1 MDCLSPWLPVDHVT
15 TYLSNC
21 GVITASTVVTF
32 FDSFLDSLDEDNTSQ
47 RRKDALVYICL
58 SSLPWCGRKLY
69 NDESAELSRLMKTIG
84 EYVAQRNHDHY
95 TLLSN
100 WRSEKEQRME
110 DNVESLWGQIKNLS
124 KNNWDDE
131 GFILRP
137 YIGFE
142 GILAEATRQN
152 LPRFLLPPHE
162 EQFVY
167 PKPYMPFRLFQM
179 DEVGEEDG
187 APLPAND
194 SIGRFI
200 VEENL
205 TTLFFTFYRERKE
218 CAVRLLSYSN
228 KSKVPIYHMIVEI
241 MFSFAFRIP
250 EPIVQDICFA
260 TIFIELCKLQP
271 QFMPQ
276 VLALATELIFEKLD
290 NITRPTA
297 DRFTNWFAHHLSNF
311 QFRWSWDEW
320 ADCLQ
325 QDLESARPA
334 FIREVLEKCRRLCY
348 HQRINETVPQDFEPL
363 LPNEPVIR
371 FKYRH
376 DEDEEEMSENPA
388 VACSRKLEYAIRS
401 KAQADEILDILK
413 DVPKPTEPEND
424 DDKDYN
430 PNALDVFLQT
440 LMFIASKTFSH
451 SFAALSKYH
460 TMLKRLARNE
470 GAKVKLLQILYDMWK
485 DHPQMIVVLI
495 DKCIRAQIVDPASV
509 AQWVFSVDMAHHF
522 HRYFVWEILHGTIF
536 KMKVHVE
543 RVADEYESI
552 KSRLDQA
559 AIKQEEGIEGDE
571 TQGMMDSYAAFAP
584 SESEVE
590 TFREKLENAKIEQ
603 KNLFLVIF
611 QRFIGVISEH
621 VAKHGLAVEED
632 EMMDSQEIA
641 VQGKNAI
648 WLQCTC
654 ERLKEVFLRNESAVL
669 GYDKQLSELLFTPD
683 TVAPA
688 LNVFTQFRKLHA

>member
-1 MDCLSPWLPVDHVT
+1 MGD
-15 TYLSNC
+15 
-21 GVITASTVVTF
+21 
-32 FDSFLDSLDEDNTSQ
+32 
-47 RRKDALVYICL
+47 
-58 SSLPWCGRKLY
+58 
-69 NDESAELSRLMKTIG
+69 
-84 EYVAQRNHDHY
+84 YVAQRNRDHFS
-95 TLLSN
+95 LLSV
-100 WRSEKEQRME
+100 WRTEKQQRME
-110 DNVESLWGQIKNLS
+110 DNVDSLWSQIKNLA

-142 GILAEATRQN
+142 GILAEAVRQN
-152 LPRFLLPPHE
+152 LPRFVLPPHE
-162 EQFVY
+162 PQFIY
-167 PKPYMPFRLFQM
+167 PKPFMMFRLFKM

-205 TTLFFTFYRERKE
+205 TTLFFTYYRERKE
-218 CAVRLLSYSN
+218 CATRLLSYSN
-228 KSKVPIYHMIVEI
+228 KSKVPIYHMIVEVI
-241 MFSFAFRIP
+241 FSYIFRVP
-250 EPIVQDICFA
+250 TPIVPDICFA

-290 NITRPTA
+290 DLTRPTA

-325 QDLESARPA
+325 QDLESSRPA

-363 LPNEPVIR
+363 LPSEPIIR
-371 FKYRH
+371 FKYKH
-376 DEDEEEMSENPA
+376 DDDDGMSENPA

-401 KAQADEILDILK
+401 KATAEEIFDILK
-413 DVPKPTEPEND
+413 DVPKPTEPDNEENP
-424 DDKDYN
+424 DYN

-460 TMLKRLARNE
+460 IMLKRLAKNE

-509 AQWVFSVDMAHHF
+509 AQWIFSVEMSSNF
-522 HRYFVWEILHGTIF
+522 QRYFVWEILHGTIS
-536 KMKVHVE
+536 KMKSHVD
-543 RVADEYESI
+543 RVTDEYESI
-552 KSRLDQA
+552 KSRLHQA
-559 AIKQEEGIEGDE
+559 SIKLEEGTEAAE
-571 TQGMMDSYAAFAP
+571 TQDMMDSYAAFAP

-590 TFREKLENAKIEQ
+590 TFREKLENAKVEQ

-621 VAKHGLAVEED
+621 VAKHGLPIEED
-632 EMMDSQEIA
+632 EMMDTQETL
-641 VQGKNAI
+641 VQAKNRH

-654 ERLKEVFLRNESAVL
+654 ERLQEVFLRNETAVL
-669 GYDKQLSELLFTPD
+669 SYDKQLSELLFTQG
-683 TVAPA
+683 TVEPA
-688 LNVFTQFRKLHA
+688 LNVFKEFRVLHA